1 MAAKRSFKK
10 MENSSDTEGDLHLE
24 DIDDK
29 GTVSKYIIEYFMLS
43 FFQVKRNTTELLI
56 RMMMNTTLSV
66 NDPALPNEIL
76 SALSLVS

>member
-43 FFQVKRNTTELLI
+43 FFQVKRNTTELVI
-56 RMMMNTTLSV
+56 RMMMNTTLFV

-76 SALSLVS
+76 SVLSLV